1 MSPDPELFGRDPL
14 QELLKRK
21 IDLNLDNLFTD
32 IEACLPGFQQG
43 RQFDHITMLA
53 LKRNM

>member
-1 MSPDPELFGRDPL
+1 MSPDPELFGRDQL
-14 QELLKRK
+14 QELLKRT

-32 IEACLPGFQQG
+32 IEACLSGFQQG
-43 RQFDHITMLA
+43 RQFGHTTMLA